1 MSCHGRLLVTAVAAV
16 RLRTSFRSV
25 PRALFH
31 QQAMMFRTF
40 PEHFCTTFGT
50 MFFTAWNAIPVWN
63 TRVAFRTDTTP
74 AAAHVVF
81 PFKLDHCD
89 SLVGSFLKACGPGI
103 RSARPALDE
112 DCAVIPGP
120 CARS

>member
-16 RLRTSFRSV
+16 RLRTSFRSL

-31 QQAMMFRTF
+31 QKAMMLRTF

-81 PFKLDHCD
+81 PFKLDHCHSRTMRPILKLSMLLRWVSIMNPLPGKIHG
-89 SLVGSFLKACGPGI
+89 SLAG
-103 RSARPALDE
+103 
-112 DCAVIPGP
+112 
-120 CARS
+120 